1 VGIFKDW
8 MKAAEEKRRQAEEE
22 ERLIREYDEE
32 RKRERK
38 ELWSTLGSALASGL
52 NEIGGQ
58 LTEHIGTLQAEE
70 DKLQRILKDPN
81 GLDGLSDVELEHL
94 RITTESDI
102 AYYESDSKKL
112 ISPGTAPGV
121 MDVVVYE
128 NLHNRRLLLRL
139 IEANQQRRNKPQ
151 PKEPATAAE
160 RRRQLSA
167 DIQDLMEEKA
177 EMIKQMRQRNAD
189 EDEIMQ
195 FENMYDDAIRKKQF
209 QLRKILVQ

>member
-1 VGIFKDW
+1 MGLFQDMK
-8 MKAAEEKRRQAEEE
+8 KAAEERRRQAEEE

-32 RKRERK
+32 RKRDRK
-38 ELWSTLGSALASGL
+38 ELWSALGAALASGL
-52 NEIGGQ
+52 NEIGEQ
-58 LTEHIGTLQAEE
+58 VNQHIGTLQAEE
-70 DKLQRILKDPN
+70 EKLQRILKDPN

-102 AYYESDSKKL
+102 AYYESDSKKPVPGAAQGMMDL
-112 ISPGTAPGV
+112 IV
-121 MDVVVYE
+121 HE

-139 IEANQQRRNKPQ
+139 IEANQLRRNKPQ
-151 PKEPATAAE
+151 PKEPTTAAE

-177 EMIKQMRQRNAD
+177 EMIKQMTQRNAD

-195 FENMYDDAIRKKQF
+195 FENMYDDAIKKKQF
-209 QLRKILVQ
+209 QLRKILGQ